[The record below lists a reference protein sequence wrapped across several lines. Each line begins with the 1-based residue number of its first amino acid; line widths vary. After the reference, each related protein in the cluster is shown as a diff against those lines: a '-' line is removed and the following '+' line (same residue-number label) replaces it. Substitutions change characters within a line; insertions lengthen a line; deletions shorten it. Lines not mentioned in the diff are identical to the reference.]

1 MTNKAKKS
9 NHEEHEEHE
18 DKQKM
23 AVFCLATPGETTKR
37 RYLRFFFVAFVFFVV
52 NCSFEV

>member
-23 AVFCLATPGETTKR
+23 TVFCLATAGETTKR
-37 RYLRFFFVAFVFFVV
+37 RYLRFSFVTFVFFVV
-52 NCSFEV
+52 NRSSKV